1 MQESVIKD
9 ISLAPEGHRKIDWA
23 AELSP
28 VLNTVSDR
36 FLKDGTFEG
45 LGVAVALT
53 TEQEKFLIT
62 WRD

>member
-1 MQESVIKD
+1 MQESVVKD
-9 ISLAPEGHRKIDWA
+9 ISLAPEGHRKIAWT
-23 AELSP
+23 AEHSP
-28 VLNTVSDR
+28 VLNTVRDR

-45 LGVAVALT
+45 LGVALT